1 MPKVSVENLKPGMKL
16 AKPVMNEGGMVLLG
30 PGTELTAASIS
41 RLVNMSIGSV
51 TVEGSSKPAKP
62 KEELFA
68 EIDARFKKTESE
80 PNMSLLKKILQ
91 EHTEA
96 LYK

>member
-1 MPKVSVENLKPGMKL
+1 MPKVPVENLKPGMKL
-16 AKPVMNEGGMVLLG
+16 AKPVTNDAGMVLMG

-41 RLVNMSIGSV
+41 RLGNMNVGSV
-51 TVEGSSKPAKP
+51 SIEGSSQPTKP
-62 KEELFA
+62 KEVMLA
-68 EIDARFKKTESE
+68 EIDARFKKTLSE

-91 EHTEA
+91 EHTEG